1 MTEQEKKQRIAK
13 LRAELKELEA
23 TPRSD
28 WHAGFE
34 AVLRIETHK
43 YGDKVHIRTEEEI
56 GEVPPRTDFVILV
69 KDEKVAFDKAIFQM
83 FRRINILEY
92 KNPHD
97 SLNERVLRKICG
109 YANLYIGVAEHE
121 GERPADE
128 VTLSIFRAV
137 KNPEL
142 FAELERNG
150 NLERTAPGIY
160 HVKGITDLP
169 FQIVI
174 TSELEGEEYI
184 EYHNLTDKV
193 TRADIEHLI
202 RHAGEAKEDAV
213 KEHYRV
219 LLNLVAEKNPQ
230 YIDILRGEITMR
242 DVLMEIVQEDVD
254 KRVNEQV
261 NITKAATERET
272 LASSIKNVMSNLK
285 LTLEQAM
292 DALSIP
298 QSQRDMYASL
308 V

>member
-1 MTEQEKKQRIAK
+1 MPMTEQEKKQRIAE

-43 YGDKVHIRTEEEI
+43 YGDKVHISTEEEI

-69 KDEKVAFDKAIFQM
+69 EDEKVTFDKAIFQI
-83 FRRINILEY
+83 FRKINILEY

-121 GERPADE
+121 GDRPADE

-142 FAELERNG
+142 FAELEGNG
-150 NLERTAPGIY
+150 NLFKIAPGIY
-160 HVKGITDLP
+160 HVKGLVDLP

-174 TSELEGEEYI
+174 TSELEGEEYAA
-184 EYHNLTDKV
+184 YRALTDKAE
-193 TRADIEHLI
+193 RADVEYIV
-202 RHAGEAKEDAV
+202 RDAEAQSNDIIMD
-213 KEHYRV
+213 HYGV
-219 LLNLVAEKNPQ
+219 LLDLVVKKNPQ
-230 YIDILRGEITMR
+230 FFNMVKGEIAMKE
-242 DVLMEIVQEDVD
+242 VLMEMAKDRIEE
-254 KRVNEQV
+254 RVN
-261 NITKAATERET
+261 TAKAATERET
-272 LASSIKNVMSNLK
+272 LVSSIKNVMASFGVTIEK
-285 LTLEQAM
+285 AM
-292 DALSIP
+292 DALKIP
-298 QSQRDMYASL
+298 LSQRDTYASL

>member
-1 MTEQEKKQRIAK
+1 MPMTEQEKKQRIAE

-34 AVLRIETHK
+34 ALLRIETHK
-43 YGDKVHIRTEEEI
+43 YGDKVHISTEEEI
-56 GEVPPRTDFVILV
+56 GEVPPRTDFVSLV
-69 KDEKVAFDKAIFQM
+69 EDEKVTFDKAIFQI
-83 FRRINILEY
+83 FRKINILEY

-121 GERPADE
+121 GDRPANE

-150 NLERTAPGIY
+150 NLEKTAPGIY
-160 HVKGITDLP
+160 HVKGIVDLP

-184 EYHNLTDKV
+184 AYHNLTDKV
-193 TRADIEHLI
+193 TQADIEHLVRI
-202 RHAGEAKEDAV
+202 AGEEKDDAV
-213 KEHYRV
+213 REHYRV

-230 YIDILRGEITMR
+230 YIDILRGEITVR

-254 KRVNEQV
+254 KRVSTAEV
-261 NITKAATERET
+261 AKERET
-272 LASSIKNVMSNLK
+272 LVSSIKNVMASFGVSIEK
-285 LTLEQAM
+285 AM
-292 DALSIP
+292 DALKIP
-298 QSQRDMYASL
+298 VSQRDTYASL